1 MLKECALRTC
11 RAIGNERKKNLRIA
25 GGVEYAHSMQTVFM
39 EDRLEEWLD
48 ALLAQCHACFAAFSL
63 NPHDITWRR
72 SVPNVRVC
80 RILAP
85 ATHHPM
91 NRQTRRWLLARASA
105 SRITGRDSG
114 AFSDSA

>member
-1 MLKECALRTC
+1 M
-11 RAIGNERKKNLRIA
+11 
-25 GGVEYAHSMQTVFM
+25 VSSMQPNCLQTVFM
-39 EDRLEEWLD
+39 GRLEDWLD
-48 ALLAQCHACFAAFSL
+48 ALLARCLAHFAAISL
-63 NPHDITWRR
+63 DQHGIAWHR
-72 SVPNVRVC
+72 SVPVPNVRVC

>member
-1 MLKECALRTC
+1 
-11 RAIGNERKKNLRIA
+11 
-25 GGVEYAHSMQTVFM
+25 MQTVFM